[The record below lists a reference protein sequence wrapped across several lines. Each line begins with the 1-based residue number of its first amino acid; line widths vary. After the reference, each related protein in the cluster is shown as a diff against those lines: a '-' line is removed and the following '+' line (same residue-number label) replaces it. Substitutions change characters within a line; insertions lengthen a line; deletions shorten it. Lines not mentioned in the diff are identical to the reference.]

1 MTLRGP
7 KLADAEQ
14 RYIRTAAAVVAAVL
28 VVLATPSTAAA
39 QLSDGDLRDGA
50 CLWLSD
56 KALAQQRS
64 ACLMRVRR
72 VNTICHIR
80 MPTHTNTSSTLSH
93 AARAG
98 VFSRVLTNALSVRR
112 AAAFARRY
120 GEIDRWDVSA
130 VKTTAKLFYKRDGNG
145 AVAVP
150 AKACL
155 ARILQPFAFNLS
167 TWDTSSVTDMEQAFG
182 YVALINADVADWV
195 RALAEFF

>member
-1 MTLRGP
+1 
-7 KLADAEQ
+7 
-14 RYIRTAAAVVAAVL
+14 
-28 VVLATPSTAAA
+28 
-39 QLSDGDLRDGA
+39 
-50 CLWLSD
+50 
-56 KALAQQRS
+56 
-64 ACLMRVRR
+64 
-72 VNTICHIR
+72 
-80 MPTHTNTSSTLSH
+80 
-93 AARAG
+93 
-98 VFSRVLTNALSVRR
+98 VLTNALFVRCV
-112 AAAFARRY
+112 AAFARRY